1 MKSIIEFLR
10 QYEEFDILTFSED
23 MIFNMP
29 IEVRKYILW
38 TNSSLKEWHK
48 CEVFIGFYSNRF
60 PLEKAI

>member
-29 IEVRKYILW
+29 IEVRKYIL
-38 TNSSLKEWHK
+38 
-48 CEVFIGFYSNRF
+48 
-60 PLEKAI
+60 